1 MEVSVVSQSSSIP
14 TLQQRIDQSENRI
27 DLWNDNR
34 QALFELAR
42 KSSDRRVQRA
52 YAIWMQNLKE
62 SIDDPKYGDDL
73 FEALFCAHND
83 MSGVTPNFFYK
94 RMWTE
99 AGKIVYKDVI
109 LRKDMCGYKK
119 WSKHRRIVFDGLTH
133 EFRIKNEEFGYP
145 ITVL

>member
-1 MEVSVVSQSSSIP
+1 M
-14 TLQQRIDQSENRI
+14 
-27 DLWNDNR
+27 
-34 QALFELAR
+34 LFELAR

-52 YAIWMQNLKE
+52 YAIWIQNLKE
-62 SIDDPKYGDDL
+62 SVDDPRYGDEL

-83 MSGVTPNFFYK
+83 MNGVTPNFFYK
-94 RMWTE
+94 KVWTE
-99 AGKIVYKDVI
+99 QPGRVVYKDII
-109 LRKDMCGYKK
+109 LRRDMCGYKK